1 MILKYSYSLIAPFYD
16 AILEKTTAPIRQ
28 QSIAQIDQLENK
40 KTLLVGI
47 GTGLDIPY
55 LPKNADITG
64 IDITPAM
71 LRKARQRALL
81 HQCDIQLKE
90 CDAMKLPYDNE
101 QFDVVIMHLILAVV
115 PDSAK
120 ALSEANRVLKKGG
133 SLIIFD
139 KFLKPGQLA
148 LTKRL
153 MNLFIRHI
161 ATKTNVVIEPLLAQH
176 PELTLLSDQPVL
188 ANGWFRRIECQKK

>member
-40 KTLLVGI
+40 KTLLMGI

-81 HQCDIQLKE
+81 HQCNIQLKE
-90 CDAMKLPYDNE
+90 CDAMNLPYENE

-120 ALSEANRVLKKGG
+120 ALSEASRVLKKGG
-133 SLIIFD
+133 LLIIFD

-161 ATKTNVVIEPLLAQH
+161 ATKTNVVIEPLLAKH

-188 ANGWFRRIECQKK
+188 ANGWFRRIACQKK